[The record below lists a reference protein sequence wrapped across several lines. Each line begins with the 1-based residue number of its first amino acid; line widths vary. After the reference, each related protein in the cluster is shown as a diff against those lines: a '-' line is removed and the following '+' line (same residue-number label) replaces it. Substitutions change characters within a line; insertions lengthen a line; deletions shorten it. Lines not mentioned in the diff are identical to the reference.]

1 MLVACVGIL
10 EKEGG
15 MNFFLNFILP
25 TSAISSS
32 AFWKLNGNINRHEI
46 YHGSANFYLLP
57 TSLDTK
63 LFRFEF
69 RATYWLLKYIMEVF
83 LLGDTLTK
91 VNKSWNVTAPQS
103 MQCDNGF
110 YLHWEINLKSR
121 LFLSFFAFIW
131 PKHRNIYKTN

>member
-1 MLVACVGIL
+1 MLDACVGIL

-15 MNFFLNFILP
+15 TNFCLNFVLP
-25 TSAISSS
+25 TSVISSS
-32 AFWKLNGNINRHEI
+32 ALWKLNGNINRHEI

-57 TSLDTK
+57 RSLDTK

-91 VNKSWNVTAPQS
+91 VNKS
-103 MQCDNGF
+103 
-110 YLHWEINLKSR
+110 
-121 LFLSFFAFIW
+121 
-131 PKHRNIYKTN
+131 